1 MSEAPEQVG
10 RIAGNVE
17 SRRVVRSGISARC
30 RRGGKWKRKVA
41 EVLSFAKGQE
51 QPEQNTFEQA
61 KLYRSKYLLGWAK

>member
-1 MSEAPEQVG
+1 MFEAPEQVG

-17 SRRVVRSGISARC
+17 SRRVVRSGINARC
-30 RRGGKWKRKVA
+30 RRGGKWKKVA
-41 EVLSFAKGQE
+41 VLSFAKGQE